1 MKRYNDV
8 RNELKN
14 LAISIL
20 SHGPSCNFG
29 IIVQEKLNEVN
40 ARWKQLCDK
49 LGMTWQD
56 AEETLFLLK
65 LLQEMLGQ
73 LNRWLNTVHEK
84 IKGVELDTCSFD
96 DMNRSIKN
104 IDVSQSIIMFL
115 LPVPPQCFN
124 IGLRGSGLRSRV
136 KKKNFSL

>member
-8 RNELKN
+8 RNELKD

-20 SHGPSCNFG
+20 SHGPSCSFG
-29 IIVQEKLNEVN
+29 IVVQKKLNEVN
-40 ARWKQLCDK
+40 ARWRQLCDK
-49 LGMTWQD
+49 LGMTFKD

-73 LNRWLNTVHEK
+73 LNKWLNSVHEK

-96 DMNRSIKN
+96 GMKRSIKN
-104 IDVSQSIIMFL
+104 IDVSQSQF
-115 LPVPPQCFN
+115 
-124 IGLRGSGLRSRV
+124 
-136 KKKNFSL
+136 